1 MNADD
6 YDNDG
11 LTTLINLY
19 QFERHKLS
27 HHHGWLAAATLKFH
41 HFYCITLLHLPSQS
55 QDAPSLKFNHFY
67 HNILL
72 HLPPQPTLN
81 FYHGFYHNIIIFIII
96 MTDDMFPSTLIRVCN
111 RSRAAPIKE

>member
-19 QFERHKLS
+19 QFERHQLS

-55 QDAPSLKFNHFY
+55 QDAPSLKFHHFY

-81 FYHGFYHNIIIFIII
+81 FYHGFYHNILLHYIP
-96 MTDDMFPSTLIRVCN
+96 TQSQNDPTLNYYHHFHHHNDR
-111 RSRAAPIKE
+111 